1 MTIPSLT
8 FPPSATPLS
17 SIRIDGTTSSAMCKD
32 PVVPLEANFHGPVT
46 DSPAERDLYSIS

>member
-1 MTIPSLT
+1 MTVPSLI

-32 PVVPLEANFHGPVT
+32 PVVPLGPNFHGPVIDT
-46 DSPAERDLYSIS
+46 PAERDLYSVS